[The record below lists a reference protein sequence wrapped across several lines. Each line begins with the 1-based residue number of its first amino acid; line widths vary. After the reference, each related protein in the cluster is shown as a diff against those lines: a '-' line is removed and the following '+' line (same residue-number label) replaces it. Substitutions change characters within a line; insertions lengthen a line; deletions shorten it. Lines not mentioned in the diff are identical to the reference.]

1 MIKSIAQG
9 AVVAVALAA
18 SQLWAAAVPLTYQCS
33 AGASVN
39 GISISDVTGNAGGSS
54 DCFGTFNG
62 NLSGPN
68 TTLTHDGREWQFVS
82 KVEQEGIEGADIGLY
97 VGDFNTS
104 GVWGFDQGLN
114 FESFIIVL
122 KAAAR
127 PGWAAWLFDGGDA
140 ASYHGTYDVAW
151 NRDLSHLSVYA
162 IVGSVPVPEPGSLA
176 LLGLA
181 LAGLGFAGR
190 RRRQK

>member
-18 SQLWAAAVPLTYQCS
+18 SQLWATPVALTNQCS
-33 AGASVN
+33 TGESVN
-39 GISISDVTGNAGGSS
+39 GISVSDVTGNAGGAT
-54 DCFGTFNG
+54 DCFGTFDG
-62 NLSGPN
+62 NLTSS
-68 TTLTHDGREWQFVS
+68 TLTFEGREWQFIS
-82 KVEQEGIEGADIGLY
+82 KIEEEGIEGADIGLY
-97 VGDFNTS
+97 VDGFETS
-104 GVWGFDQGLN
+104 GIWGFNQGLN

-122 KAAAR
+122 KAAAS
-127 PGWAAWLFDGGDA
+127 PGWAAWLFDGTDA
-140 ASYHGTYDVAW
+140 ASYHGTYDIAW
-151 NRDLSHLSVYA
+151 NRDLSHLSIYA

-181 LAGLGFAGR
+181 LAGLGVAGR